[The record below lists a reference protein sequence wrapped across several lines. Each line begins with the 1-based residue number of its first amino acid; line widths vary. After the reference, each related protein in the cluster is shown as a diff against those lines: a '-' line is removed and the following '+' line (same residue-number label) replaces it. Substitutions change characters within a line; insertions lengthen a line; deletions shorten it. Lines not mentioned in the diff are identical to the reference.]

1 MVRWRIVLCL
11 MAVMPAAAPAQ
22 DLDYG
27 SIDGFYVPHAS
38 VDTRGPGAAAI
49 DDEGAGFGLRV
60 LSRVTDRL
68 MVTAEYQ
75 GRSYDDSG
83 LDTAQYRV
91 GAGLALA
98 STTGV
103 FLTYD
108 RLDLDAQDA
117 NGFGLHGRVA
127 GRAGQSLSLY
137 GDLAYLGVD
146 AETFYYD
153 GFELTLG
160 AAWDLPAPWGLFA
173 DYRATRLDDR
183 DNADR
188 WHHRELRLGL
198 RFRFDC

>member
-11 MAVMPAAAPAQ
+11 MAVVPAAAPAQ
-22 DLDYG
+22 DIDYG
-27 SIDGFYVPHAS
+27 SIDGFYVPLA
-38 VDTRGPGAAAI
+38 TANLRGPGASAA

-75 GRSYDDSG
+75 GLSFDDSG

-127 GRAGQSLSLY
+127 GRAARALSLY

-146 AETFYYD
+146 AETFYHD
-153 GFELTLG
+153 GFELTFG

-183 DNADR
+183 DSADR
-188 WHHRELRLGL
+188 LRRRELRIGV